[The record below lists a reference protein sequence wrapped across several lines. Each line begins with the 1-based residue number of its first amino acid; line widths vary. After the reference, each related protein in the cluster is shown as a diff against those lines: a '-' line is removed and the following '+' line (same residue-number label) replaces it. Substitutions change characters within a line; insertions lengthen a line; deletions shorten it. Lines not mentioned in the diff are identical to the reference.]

1 MPKKSF
7 KESLP
12 TLARKAMENVEPN
25 QYIAIHDDMQGKIFN
40 GGLFKPAINLLMQL
54 KPNQRIQYVVL
65 EELQYRERF
74 LEIGLI
80 KPTKK
85 GGGDTY
91 TVPKDMVYCG
101 VEE

>member
-1 MPKKSF
+1 
-7 KESLP
+7 
-12 TLARKAMENVEPN
+12 MEKVEPN
-25 QYIAIHDDMQGKIFN
+25 QYIAIHDDMQSRIFKAD
-40 GGLFKPAINLLMQL
+40 LFIPAMNLLMQL
-54 KPNQRIQYVVL
+54 KPNSHIQYVML
-65 EELQYRERF
+65 EEIEYRDKF

-91 TVPKDMVYCG
+91 TVPKDMVYCS